1 MQKRIP
7 YGVANYR
14 EIASEAYYFVD
25 KTRYIRELERF
36 KTPVFLRSRRFGK
49 SLWCSILEHYY
60 DVRFAD
66 AFETLFGKTDIGRNP
81 TERRNSC
88 IVVRMSF
95 SSVEV
100 SPRYDELMANF
111 NRTVG
116 GYLDS
121 AIVAHDCLKNAPGI
135 VRSGSATARLEGMR
149 KAVADGRLPPL
160 YIVID
165 EYDNFTNTLITSQRD
180 DLYTEV
186 TTGDSFLRTFFKSIK
201 DGVGEGTIANVFI
214 TGVLPVTMDDLT
226 SGYNI
231 AQLVTFEPMLL
242 HMLGFT
248 QGEVD
253 AYVDEL
259 FADHPEWPPALKT
272 TVRADLKANYDGYH
286 LLPGAPEAIYNS
298 TVTNYYLD
306 YLNRNGTPP
315 PEKFDPNLNT
325 DVNWIKRL
333 ARGTENAKDLV
344 DRLLMGD
351 GIALPRTALATT
363 FSKERLFDPTYFP
376 VTLYY
381 LGLVTFISSRTVGLP
396 NLTVRKLFT
405 DYFNDLWHAMR
416 MVVTD
421 AGEIYEEFAK
431 SRDWSVLFEGFGK
444 RYLGILPAQAYER
457 ANENFFRSTFYLL
470 FNELMQDD
478 YVVRIEDNVPGGRC
492 DLTAVGTPNGID
504 PSTAVVVEFK
514 HYTRAEMKS
523 RFAKAKK
530 NKKGV
535 PLLARAPKDAV
546 EQVRGYA
553 ADFAREHP
561 HHTVLKYVVC
571 YFSTKGYRLWKVS

>member
-1 MQKRIP
+1 MQRKIP
-7 YGVANYR
+7 YGVANFH
-14 EIASEAYYFVD
+14 ELITDGYYFVD

-66 AFETLFGKTDIGRNP
+66 AFETLFGNTDIGRNP
-81 TERRNSC
+81 TERHNTC

-121 AIVAHDCLKNAPGI
+121 AIAAHDCLQNAPGI

-165 EYDNFTNTLITSQRD
+165 EYDNFTNTLITSSRD

-231 AQLVTFEPMLL
+231 AQLVTFEPPLL

-248 QGEVD
+248 QAEVD

-259 FADHPEWPPALKT
+259 FADHPEWDAARRASVL
-272 TVRADLKANYDGYH
+272 ADLKANYDGYR
-286 LLPGAPEAIYNS
+286 LLPDDRESVYNS

-333 ARGTENAKDLV
+333 ARSTENAKELV
-344 DRLLMGD
+344 DQMLLEG
-351 GIALPRTALATT
+351 GLPVSEAVLATT
-363 FSKERLFDPTYFP
+363 FNRQRLFDKNYFK

-381 LGLVTFISSRTVGLP
+381 LGLVTFTSPVRVGIP
-396 NLTVRKLFT
+396 NLTMRRLYT
-405 DYFNDLWHAMR
+405 DYFNELWDLTF
-416 MVVTD
+416 VVNAAD
-421 AGEIYEEFAK
+421 DLYAAFYEGGFDWGVLLAGFQE
-431 SRDWSVLFEGFGK
+431 
-444 RYLGILPAQAYER
+444 RYLGFLPAQAYDKV
-457 ANENFFRSTFYLL
+457 NENFIRATFFLTFRERLARVYDTA
-470 FNELMQDD
+470 
-478 YVVRIEDNVPGGRC
+478 IEVNHPSGRS
-492 DLTAVGTPNGID
+492 DFEALSRPEGPD
-504 PSTAVVVEFK
+504 PRRAVVVEFK
-514 HYTRAEMKS
+514 HYAQAAMKAAFGKTLE
-523 RFAKAKK
+523 REEDFAALE
-530 NKKGV
+530 
-535 PLLARAPKDAV
+535 PPSEAV
-546 EQVRGYA
+546 EQVRRYA
-553 ADFAREHP
+553 ADLAARHP
-561 HHTVLKYVVC
+561 DHTVLKYVVC
-571 YFSTKGYRLWKVS
+571 TFSPKGYRLWKV